1 MSPRFPATRLQREL
15 DEQLVESAEKGNASN
30 VLLFLERG
38 ANPIANNSLPLYW
51 ASENGHAECVRLLAP
66 LSDPQARN
74 SRSLARAAYN
84 GHVECVRILIPFS
97 DPQAD
102 NSGALGNAALNGHI
116 ECVKLLAPVSDPEAA
131 ESSALCQAS
140 ANGHVE
146 CVKLLLSA
154 SNPCVDT
161 SRALSWASLHGH
173 VECVKALLPTSQP
186 TSRGWAT
193 GLSNVVKGGHA
204 ECFRLLLSASGTLAD
219 PKNIF
224 AQALC
229 SGHAEIMAILLEHEP
244 RLPGD
249 IDLALSRQQA
259 QRQGF
264 HEIATLCLALMDR
277 CELSVSARLPAA
289 SPMPDATPTCPK
301 VSSKPAPRL

>member
-51 ASENGHAECVRLLAP
+51 ASENGHAECV
-66 LSDPQARN
+66 
-74 SRSLARAAYN
+74 
-84 GHVECVRILIPFS
+84 
-97 DPQAD
+97 
-102 NSGALGNAALNGHI
+102 
-116 ECVKLLAPVSDPEAA
+116 
-131 ESSALCQAS
+131 
-140 ANGHVE
+140 
-146 CVKLLLSA
+146 KLLLSA
-154 SNPCVDT
+154 SNPSVDT

-193 GLSNVVKGGHA
+193 ALSNVVKGGHA

-249 IDLALSRQQA
+249 IDLDLSRQQA

-277 CELSVSARLPAA
+277 CEISVSTSLPAA
-289 SPMPDATPTCPK
+289 SPMPDTTPTRPK
-301 VSSKPAPRL
+301 ESSKPAPRL